1 MKSSQPPLLLIGGF
15 IIDFGGKGVV
25 AMMRNLR
32 KVRLTVLSAVLGA
45 FFIMSEKSSEAA
57 VVVLETSKG
66 QVEIEMK
73 PELAPNHV
81 SRITELVKQGFYD
94 GIIFH
99 RVIPGFM
106 AQTGDPTGTGTGG
119 SGENLNAEFTDYE
132 YVEGTVGM
140 ARAMNPNS
148 ADSQF
153 FICFEGCGH
162 LTGQYTVWGQ
172 VTDGMDVVRKINEGQ
187 PPAEPDQIVSAR
199 MKD

>member
-1 MKSSQPPLLLIGGF
+1 MLMELKSGTVKI
-15 IIDFGGKGVV
+15 
-25 AMMRNLR
+25 ALR
-32 KVRLTVLSAVLGA
+32 DD
-45 FFIMSEKSSEAA
+45 
-57 VVVLETSKG
+57 
-66 QVEIEMK
+66 
-73 PELAPNHV
+73 LAPNHV
-81 SRITELVKQGFYD
+81 ERIKQLVSEKFYD

-99 RVIPGFM
+99 RVIDGFM
-106 AQTGDPTGTGTGG
+106 AQTGDPTGTGMGG